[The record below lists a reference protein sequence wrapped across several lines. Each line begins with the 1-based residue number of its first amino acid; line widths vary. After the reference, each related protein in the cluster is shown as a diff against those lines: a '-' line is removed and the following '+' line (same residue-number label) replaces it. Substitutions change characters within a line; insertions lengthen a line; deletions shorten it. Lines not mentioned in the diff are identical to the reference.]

1 MSSTQR
7 WPAETEGSAGCVNY
21 LLIRPSLNG
30 HHAVS
35 FMSCGFLVTTLFLA
49 VVSLTA
55 AADSSPAENAPAD
68 GHSFLDQYCVKCHG
82 SDAPKADLNLE
93 PLAEPEG
100 KLSHLAVW
108 QQVLEKLEN
117 NEMPPKSKPRPPAD
131 ERRAALDWIYAE
143 VTKAKA
149 EQRATEGR
157 VVLRRLNRTEYEN
170 TVRDLL
176 RVEVHVR
183 DLLPEDSSAGG
194 FDNVGD
200 ALHTSS
206 FLLARYLEAAEA
218 ALDQAI
224 ASQPRPKETTKRV
237 SVAKEAY
244 QVRGSEADVFRK
256 RDGGGVV
263 MFSSAEWLGA
273 SLFYIDLRGRYRFR
287 MSVSGVQSEGKPV
300 VFRVQSGGGGMGGA
314 KAHLVGYFDAP
325 ADATRVIEFEDFM
338 EPKTGIFMVP
348 YGLGNPSA
356 LKKMG
361 AEAWTG
367 PGLSVDWVE
376 MIGPLN
382 DVWPPLS
389 HQRLFGDLKQVSI
402 PNPQRG
408 PRLEVTS
415 DDPPADVQRILERFA
430 RRAFRR
436 PANTEE
442 IAPYVAL
449 VMKRLAQ
456 GSSFEYA
463 TRAGLAALMTS
474 PQFLFLREKPG
485 QLDDYALASR
495 LAYFLWSSMPD
506 DALLDAAEKGALSQ
520 PEVLR
525 AQVERMLQ
533 GPKAA
538 EFTENFTGQW
548 LRLRDIDFTEPSQ
561 QLYPEFDDMLKA
573 SMLREAH
580 LFFDEVLKSDL
591 SITHFLASDFAML
604 NGRLARHYGIPG
616 VNGWEF
622 QRVALPP
629 ESRRG
634 GVLTMGAVLKVT
646 ANGTN
651 TSPVLRGAWVLDR
664 ILGTPPKPPP
674 PDAGTIEPDIRG
686 ATTMREQLAKHR
698 RNETC
703 NSCHAKIDPPG
714 FALENF
720 DVIGGWREYYRST
733 GNGKSVEIDGRR
745 MPYLQG
751 KPVDAGDVLPDGRKF
766 ANIDEFKQLLLA
778 DPDQFA
784 RALSTKLLTYATGG
798 VIEPSDQ
805 REIDAIVA
813 KAKANH
819 LGFRTLIHEIVQSPL
834 FREK

>member
-1 MSSTQR
+1 MR
-7 WPAETEGSAGCVNY
+7 PAPLIFTLLFAVASVAGASD
-21 LLIRPSLNG
+21 PPTSEPAQADA
-30 HHAVS
+30 HA
-35 FMSCGFLVTTLFLA
+35 
-49 VVSLTA
+49 
-55 AADSSPAENAPAD
+55 
-68 GHSFLDQYCVKCHG
+68 FLDHYCVKCHG
-82 SDAPKADLNLE
+82 DDSPKGDLSLE
-93 PLAEPEG
+93 PLTEPEA
-100 KLSHLAVW
+100 KLTHLAVW

-117 NEMPPKSKPRPPAD
+117 NEMPPKSKLRPPAD
-131 ERRAALDWIYAE
+131 EARAALDWIYAE
-143 VTKAKA
+143 VAKAKA
-149 EQRATEGR
+149 VQRATEGR

-176 RVEVHVR
+176 GVEVHVR
-183 DLLPEDSSAGG
+183 DMLPEDSSAAG

-224 ASQPRPKETTKRV
+224 ASQPQPKVTTKHV
-237 SVAKEAY
+237 SLAKEAY
-244 QVRGSEADVFRK
+244 QLRGSEADVFRK
-256 RDGGGVV
+256 RENGGVV

-273 SLFYIDLRGRYRFR
+273 SLFYIDLRGHYRFR
-287 MSVSGVQSEGKPV
+287 ISVSGVQSEGKPV

-325 ADATRVIEFEDFM
+325 ADETRVIEFEDFM

-348 YGLGNPSA
+348 YGLGNPPG
-356 LKKMG
+356 LKKAG
-361 AEAWTG
+361 AAEWTG

-382 DVWPPLS
+382 DVWPPMS
-389 HQRLFGDLKQVSI
+389 HQRLFGDLKQISV

-408 PRLEVTS
+408 PHLEVTS
-415 DDPPADVQRILERFA
+415 DDPPADAQRILERFA

-436 PANTEE
+436 PASSEE

-449 VMKRLAQ
+449 VMKRLEE

-495 LAYFLWSSMPD
+495 LSYFLWSSMPD
-506 DALLDAAEKGALSQ
+506 DALLEAAEHGVLSQ

-525 AQVERMLQ
+525 AQVERLLQ
-533 GPKAA
+533 SPKAA
-538 EFTENFTGQW
+538 AFTENFTGQW

-561 QLYPEFDDMLKA
+561 QLYPEFDDMLKE

-580 LFFDEVLKSDL
+580 LFFDEVLKGDL
-591 SITHFLASDFAML
+591 SVTNFLASDFAML
-604 NGRLARHYGIPG
+604 NGRLAKHYGIPG

-629 ESRRG
+629 ESHRG

-703 NSCHAKIDPPG
+703 NTCHAKIDPPG

-745 MPYLQG
+745 LPYLLG

-778 DPDQFA
+778 DPEPFA
-784 RALSTKLLTYATGG
+784 RALTSKLLTYATGG
-798 VIEPSDQ
+798 VIEPSDR
-805 REIDAIVA
+805 REIDAIIA
-813 KAKANH
+813 KTKH
-819 LGFRTLIHEIVQSPL
+819 LGFRSLIHEIVQSPL